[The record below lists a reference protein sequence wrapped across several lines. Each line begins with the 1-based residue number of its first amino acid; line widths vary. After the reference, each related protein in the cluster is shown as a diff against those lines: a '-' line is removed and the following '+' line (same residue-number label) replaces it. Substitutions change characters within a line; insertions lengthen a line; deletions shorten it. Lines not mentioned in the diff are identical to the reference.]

1 MIHRSLIYHMYFSVR
16 GSIFLDYTLLLITI
30 VRQNKINCAKMET
43 DNIGAQVMRIIT
55 YKELGNR
62 DVSAE
67 EKAAVML
74 ASAKLH
80 ATWLLNGFFGPFF
93 ACCKLKKLKSD
104 TFSLLFPLLTLY
116 KKVHDLVYFFSPFL
130 SYKDQSRYM

>member
-1 MIHRSLIYHMYFSVR
+1 MYFSVR

-62 DVSAE
+62 DFSAE
-67 EKAAVML
+67 EKAAVMFV
-74 ASAKLH
+74 
-80 ATWLLNGFFGPFF
+80 N
-93 ACCKLKKLKSD
+93 
-104 TFSLLFPLLTLY
+104 
-116 KKVHDLVYFFSPFL
+116 
-130 SYKDQSRYM
+130 